1 MRLKQHCELNRVS
14 FRSVAPYYTSLTCPK
29 CNHTDRRN
37 RNGEIFSCLNCG
49 YENNA
54 DINASY
60 NILNRFLTG
69 AYGVRYKQ
77 DNLINFPSFSKFN

>member
-1 MRLKQHCELNRVS
+1 VLWAVSISNKEKRLYLAGMAAQQNS
-14 FRSVAPYYTSLTCPK
+14 
-29 CNHTDRRN
+29 
-37 RNGEIFSCLNCG
+37 EIFRCLNCG